1 MGGFRISCA
10 ALAVLGL
17 ALLITPALAEAL
29 PALPG
34 GWPTTLQIGLSDG
47 PGGAAHL
54 KATTRAGFRYQYLG
68 GGVNTGSGWAT
79 WNSNGSYV
87 TLYIQE
93 SIAQGIIPVF
103 SYYTILQSTPGTWQG
118 EPTGIFT
125 NLQTTD
131 TMRAY
136 YADLKL
142 FFQRAGAF
150 PANRVVL
157 HVEPD
162 LWGFMHSRRAVG
174 DDGRSVPV
182 RVAST
187 GLPELAG
194 LPDNAAG
201 FAQAIARLRDSYAR
215 NVWLAYSLNVW
226 GTQFGITAAN
236 ASDATANAHAT
247 RAAAFLNSLGGRFDV
262 VFGEFSDRDAGYYQ
276 HVLGDGGASWWDAS
290 DFSRFARYLSTFVAH
305 TGKRVVLWQ
314 IPLGNTRM
322 RAVNNTWQHYQ
333 DNRVE
338 WLLDDPSRAHLA
350 EYVQAGVI
358 AFLFGRGADGNT
370 CACDAGRDGVTNPWP
385 INGNAGVSVSADDDG
400 GFFRQ
405 RTAAYY
411 AAGALWL
418 GGGTSPAP
426 PPPPSGVTLMVVR
439 AGTGSGSV
447 TSAPG
452 GITCGTD
459 CSQSYASG
467 TWVTLSATAAAGSVF
482 SGWSGSGCS
491 GTGACSVAMSGTRS
505 VTATFGAA
513 TAGPPGFT
521 VTGTTASP
529 DPAAPGT
536 STTIRTSVTNT
547 GAAASGILVDM
558 EVYNA
563 SVTKIH
569 QQVTTGQGFQAGQQR
584 SFQWIWAVPAA
595 QPPGLYTVE
604 IGIFSANW
612 ATRYT
617 WQNNAGTVRVQSGGT
632 GGSPT
637 AGAPRFT
644 VAWAAASPNAVSR
657 GASTTISTSV
667 TNAGGTA
674 SGIVVDMEVYNAWGT
689 KIHQQ
694 VATGQSFQAGQQRTF
709 QWTWPVLATQ
719 GPGVYTVKIGI
730 FSANWA
736 TRYTWDNAA
745 ASVTVR

>member
-1 MGGFRISCA
+1 LFRA
-10 ALAVLGL
+10 APAFLGL
-17 ALLITPALAEAL
+17 VLLLAHTPSEGL
-29 PALPG
+29 PSLPG
-34 GWPTTLQIGLSDG
+34 GWPTTLQIGMSDA

-54 KATTRAGFRYQYLG
+54 KATTGAGLRYQYLS

-79 WNSNGSYV
+79 WNANGSYV

-103 SYYTILQSTPGTWQG
+103 SYYMIFNSEPGRWQG
-118 EPTGIFT
+118 EPTGVFT

-131 TMRAY
+131 TMRSY

-150 PANRVVL
+150 TGRRVVL

-162 LWGFMHSRRAVG
+162 LWGYMHSRRAAG

-187 GLPELAG
+187 GMPELAG

-201 FAQAIARLRDSYAR
+201 FAQAIARLRDSYAP

-226 GTQFGITAAN
+226 GTQFGITSN
-236 ASDATANAHAT
+236 ASDATVNAHAT
-247 RAAAFLNSLGGRFDV
+247 RAAAFLNSLGGRFDL

-276 HVLGDGGASWWDAS
+276 HVAGDGGASWWDAG
-290 DFSRFARYLSTFVAH
+290 DFSRFARYLSTFVTN

-322 RAVNNTWQHYQ
+322 RAMNNTWQHYQ

-338 WLLDDPSRAHLA
+338 WLLDDPSRAHLW
-350 EYVQAGVI
+350 EYVQAGVV

-370 CACDAGRDGVTNPWP
+370 CACDAGRDGVTNPGP
-385 INGNAGVSVSADDDG
+385 INGNTGWATSADDDG

-411 AAGALWL
+411 AAGALPL
-418 GGGTSPAP
+418 QGGSPPAP
-426 PPPPSGVTLMVVR
+426 PAGSTLTVVR
-439 AGTGSGSV
+439 AGAGSGSV
-447 TSAPG
+447 TSGPA

-459 CSQSYASG
+459 CSESYPSG
-467 TWVTLSATAAAGSVF
+467 TGVTLSATAAPGSVF

-491 GTGACSVAMSGTRS
+491 GTGSCTVVMTGTRS
-505 VTATFGAA
+505 VMATFGAQ
-513 TAGPPGFT
+513 TGGPPGFS

-529 DPAAPGT
+529 DPAAPGASTTIRTSVTNSGGAASGILVDMEVYDAGGRRIHQQVTTGQSFQAGQQRAFQWTWPVPPGQPSGVYTVRIGVFSANWALYTWQGNAGTVRVQSGGSGGSTTAGPPSFTASGTTASPNPVSRGT

-547 GAAASGILVDM
+547 GGAASGILVDM

-563 SVTKIH
+563 SGARIH
-569 QQVTTGQGFQAGQQR
+569 QQLT
-584 SFQWIWAVPAA
+584 
-595 QPPGLYTVE
+595 
-604 IGIFSANW
+604 
-612 ATRYT
+612 
-617 WQNNAGTVRVQSGGT
+617 
-632 GGSPT
+632 
-637 AGAPRFT
+637 
-644 VAWAAASPNAVSR
+644 
-657 GASTTISTSV
+657 
-667 TNAGGTA
+667 
-674 SGIVVDMEVYNAWGT
+674 
-689 KIHQQ
+689 
-694 VATGQSFQAGQQRTF
+694 TGQSFQAGQQRTF
-709 QWTWPVLATQ
+709 QWTWAVPGGQ
-719 GPGVYTVKIGI
+719 PPGVYMVKLGI
-730 FSANWA
+730 FSGNWA
-736 TRYTWDNAA
+736 TRYTWQNAA
-745 ASVTVR
+745 ASVTIR